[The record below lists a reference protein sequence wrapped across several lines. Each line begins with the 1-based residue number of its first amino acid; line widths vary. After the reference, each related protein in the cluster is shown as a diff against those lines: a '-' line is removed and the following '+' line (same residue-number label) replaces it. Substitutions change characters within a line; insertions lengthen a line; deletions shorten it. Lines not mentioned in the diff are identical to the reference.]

1 MEAAQYVE
9 LCKILKMRFEKNTQR
24 HPGVEWSAV
33 QARLNANPEK
43 LSVLDAMEKS
53 GGEPDVLGCDDNTG
67 AIIFCDCAAESPDGR
82 RSLCY
87 DREALDARKEN
98 KPAGDALSMALAMG
112 IELLSEEQYRALQK
126 LGNFDLKTSSWNRA
140 C

>member
-112 IELLSEEQYRALQK
+112 IELLNEEQYRALQK